1 MPVVSWRS
9 IFARE
14 AEQASGHLQQPLRRA
29 ARKAFLWPDEAYDLV
44 LAKRSLTELE
54 GIGPSLSRRIHEW
67 IDEPPVIVSPPQT
80 RREFLT
86 CAQAR
91 RVLAS
96 HPKWYAKLGGDLH
109 MHTVLERRLD
119 HGCGDG
125 AGRER
130 AQVPLYCDHRSH

>member
-80 RREFLT
+80 RREFLP
-86 CAQAR
+86 CAPAR

-96 HPKWYAKLGGDLH
+96 HPTSYPTLVAHLH
-109 MHTVLERRLD
+109 TPTV
-119 HGCGDG
+119 
-125 AGRER
+125 
-130 AQVPLYCDHRSH
+130 